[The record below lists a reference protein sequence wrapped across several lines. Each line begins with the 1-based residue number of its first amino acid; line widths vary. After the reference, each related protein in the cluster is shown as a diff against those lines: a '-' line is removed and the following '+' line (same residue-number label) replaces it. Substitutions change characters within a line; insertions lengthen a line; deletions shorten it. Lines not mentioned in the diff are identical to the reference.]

1 MNVLSIIWKELKVSF
16 RDYHT
21 FIFMLAIPIVMMLI
35 LGSALSKDFD
45 QKIKVD
51 NVHVLYKTTASSEIS
66 SYFQAFIKEAK
77 DTGINFKKAAD
88 GMNGQKEVEENH
100 YTAFVEVTNKGVKL
114 YGSSQ
119 NSIEVSILQGM
130 LTAFADKYNL
140 TAAVASVDPAKIS
153 TVLASPAKHDFIAES
168 SLQSTKKPGSMDYYA
183 IAMTTMIAFYSAMYG
198 MGLLRDERVNHTSIR
213 LLAAPIRK
221 GEIFLGKI
229 IGCVLVNMICIIV
242 IIIFSHYV
250 YKADWGS
257 HIGWILLILISEV
270 FLAVSLGL
278 GVSYLIKTHEAS
290 RTIITLVIQLA
301 SFFGGAYFKIE
312 GATGAF
318 KFITDLSPLTWSNQ
332 GITKIIYANDL
343 SAAMVPITLN
353 LGISLLFLTVAI
365 ISFQRREGL

>member
-1 MNVLSIIWKELKVSF
+1 MMAF
-16 RDYHT
+16 
-21 FIFMLAIPIVMMLI
+21 PIVLMLI

-45 QKIKVD
+45 QKIKID
-51 NVHVLYKTTASSEIS
+51 NVHVLYKTTASSEVS

-77 DTGINFKKAAD
+77 DTGISFKKAAD
-88 GMNGQKEVEENH
+88 GMNGKKEVEGNH
-100 YTAFVEVTNKGVKL
+100 YTAFVEVTNKGFKL

-119 NSIEVSILQGM
+119 NSIEESILQGM

-140 TAAVASVDPAKIS
+140 TAAVASVNPAKVS
-153 TVLASPAKHDFIAES
+153 TVLASPAKHDFIAER
-168 SLQSTKKPGSMDYYA
+168 SLQSTKEAGSIDYYA
-183 IAMTTMIAFYSAMYG
+183 IVMTTMIALYSAMYG
-198 MGLLRDERVNHTSIR
+198 IGLLRDERVNHTSIR

-229 IGCVLVNMICIIV
+229 VGCVLVNMICIIAIV
-242 IIIFSHYV
+242 IFSHYV

-257 HIGWILLILISEV
+257 HIGLILLVLISEI
-270 FLAVSLGL
+270 FLAVSFGL
-278 GVSYLIKTHEAS
+278 GISYVTKTNEAS

-312 GATGAF
+312 GATGVL
-318 KFITDLSPLTWSNQ
+318 KFITDLSPLTWANQ

-343 SAAMVPITLN
+343 SAAILPITLN
-353 LGISLLFLTVAI
+353 LGISLLFLTFVI

>member
-1 MNVLSIIWKELKVSF
+1 MNVLNIIWNQLKVSF

-21 FIFMLAIPIVMMLI
+21 FILMMAFPIVLMLI

-77 DTGINFKKAAD
+77 NTGIDFKKAAD
-88 GMNGQKEVEENH
+88 GMNGQKQVVENH
-100 YTAFVEVTNKGVKL
+100 YTAFVEVNNKGLKL

-119 NSIEVSILQGM
+119 NSIEESILQGM
-130 LTAFADKYNL
+130 LTTFADKYNL
-140 TAAVASVDPAKIS
+140 TAAVASIDPAKVS
-153 TVLASPAKHDFIAES
+153 TVLASPSKHDFIAEK
-168 SLQSTKKPGSMDYYA
+168 SLQSTKEPSSMDYFA
-183 IAMTTMIAFYSAMYG
+183 IVMTTMIALYSAMYG
-198 MGLLRDERVNHTSIR
+198 MGLFRDERVNHTSIR

-229 IGCVLVNMICIIV
+229 IGCVLVNMICIVV

-270 FLAVSLGL
+270 FLAVSFGL
-278 GVSYLIKTHEAS
+278 GVSYMAKTHEAS
-290 RTIITLVIQLA
+290 RTIISLVIQLV

-312 GATGAF
+312 GATGAL
-318 KFITDLSPLTWSNQ
+318 KFLTDLSPLTWSNQ

-343 SAAMVPITLN
+343 SAATLPITLN
-353 LGISLLFLTVAI
+353 LGIALLFLTIAI

>member
-1 MNVLSIIWKELKVSF
+1 MNVLNIIWKQIKVSF

-21 FIFMLAIPIVMMLI
+21 FILMMAFPIVLMLI

-45 QKIKVD
+45 HIIKVD
-51 NVHVLYKTTASSEIS
+51 NVHVLYRTTASSEIS

-88 GMNGQKEVEENH
+88 GVNGEKEVEGNH
-100 YTAFVEVTNKGVKL
+100 YTAFVEVTNEGLKL

-119 NSIEVSILQGM
+119 NSIEESILQGM

-140 TAAVASVDPAKIS
+140 TAAVASVDPAKVS
-153 TVLASPAKHDFIAES
+153 TVLASPAKHDFIEET
-168 SLQSTKKPGSMDYYA
+168 SLQSTKEPGSMDYYA
-183 IAMTTMIAFYSAMYG
+183 IVMTTMIALYTALYG

-250 YKADWGS
+250 YKVDWGS

-270 FLAVSLGL
+270 FLAVSFGL
-278 GVSYLIKTHEAS
+278 GVSYVAKTHEAS
-290 RTIITLVIQLA
+290 RTIIILVVQVA
-301 SFFGGAYFKIE
+301 SYFGGAYFKIE
-312 GATGAF
+312 GTTGAL
-318 KFITDLSPLTWSNQ
+318 KFIADLSPLTWSNQ

-343 SAAMVPITLN
+343 SAAMLPITLN
-353 LGISLLFLTVAI
+353 LGISLLFLTIAI